1 MNAQQLT
8 GSQVSAPA
16 PQSSQDSKPAPTI
29 GSQVSAP
36 ASKEP
41 QVSAPASKEPQVSA
55 PATTGLRVSMP
66 AITNSQVSAPA
77 QQPIKHPQDHCR
89 NYLPHIENKRFQMIT
104 FRLNDSVP
112 KHVIEQW
119 KETLNHLTG
128 SQVGSQVS
136 APAQKGSRVS
146 TPAPQS
152 SQVSELA
159 PTKTPFKTHQQEIH
173 RLLKLIDQYEDA
185 GIGECLLRDDSIA
198 QIVQDTLLFNHQ
210 KKYEMICWCIMPNHV
225 HTLIAPVEGM
235 SLSEIMYDWKSY
247 TTHAINKALN
257 RKGKLWMMEYFDRYI
272 RDNDHF
278 QKVVNYIHNN
288 PVKAGLVADP
298 TEWRWSSAGSKI
310 GLQVSAPAT
319 TTAPA
324 PTGSRVSMPAITNL
338 HVSAPAPTIGSQVSK
353 PAPKEPQ
360 VSKPAPKEPQ
370 VPMPATAESES
381 SSAGSETLGPINTNP
396 HSAGRET
403 CGPTLNEKEQS
414 L

>member
-8 GSQVSAPA
+8 GSRVSTPA
-16 PQSSQDSKPAPTI
+16 ST
-29 GSQVSAP
+29 GSQVSVLA
-36 ASKEP
+36 P
-41 QVSAPASKEPQVSA
+41 QVSQVS
-55 PATTGLRVSMP
+55 T
-66 AITNSQVSAPA
+66 PA
-77 QQPIKHPQDHCR
+77 QQLIKHPQDHCR
-89 NYLPHIENKRFQMIT
+89 NYLPHIENKKYQMIT

-128 SQVGSQVS
+128 SQIGSQVS
-136 APAQKGSRVS
+136 VPASTGSRVS
-146 TPAPQS
+146 TPAPTS

-159 PTKTPFKTHQQEIH
+159 PTKSPFKTHQQEIH

-185 GIGECLLRDDSIA
+185 GIGECLLRDDRIA

-210 KKYEMICWCIMPNHV
+210 KKYELLCWCIMPNHV

-257 RKGKLWMMEYFDRYI
+257 RKGKLWMMEYFDRFI

-298 TEWRWSSAGSKI
+298 ADWRWSSAGFPLGSQV
-310 GLQVSAPAT
+310 GSQVSAPAI

-324 PTGSRVSMPAITNL
+324 PTGSQVST
-338 HVSAPAPTIGSQVSK
+338 PAPTDPRVST
-353 PAPKEPQ
+353 PAPTEA
-360 VSKPAPKEPQ
+360 V
-370 VPMPATAESES
+370 S
-381 SSAGSETLGPINTNP
+381 SSAGSETCRPIDSNP
-396 HSAGRET
+396 LSAGRET
-403 CGPTLNEKEQS
+403 CEPTPNEKQ
-414 L
+414 

>member
-16 PQSSQDSKPAPTI
+16 PQV
-29 GSQVSAP
+29 SQVS
-36 ASKEP
+36 
-41 QVSAPASKEPQVSA
+41 
-55 PATTGLRVSMP
+55 T
-66 AITNSQVSAPA
+66 PA

-89 NYLPHIENKRFQMIT
+89 NYLPHIENKRYQMIT

-112 KHVIEQW
+112 RHVVEQW
-119 KETLNHLTG
+119 KATLNHLTG
-128 SQVGSQVS
+128 SQIGSQVSSPAPQGSQVS
-136 APAQKGSRVS
+136 APAQKAPRVS
-146 TPAPQS
+146 TPAPKG

-159 PTKTPFKTHQQEIH
+159 PTKSPFKTHQQEIH

-185 GIGECLLRDDSIA
+185 GIGECLLRDDRIA

-210 KKYEMICWCIMPNHV
+210 KKYELICWCIMPNHV

-257 RKGKLWMMEYFDRYI
+257 RKGKLWMMEYFDRFI

-298 TEWRWSSAGSKI
+298 ADWRWSSAGSYL
-310 GLQVSAPAT
+310 GSQVSAPAST
-319 TTAPA
+319 DPRVSTPA
-324 PTGSRVSMPAITNL
+324 PTEAV
-338 HVSAPAPTIGSQVSK
+338 
-353 PAPKEPQ
+353 
-360 VSKPAPKEPQ
+360 
-370 VPMPATAESES
+370 S
-381 SSAGSETLGPINTNP
+381 SSAGSETCRPIDSNPLSAGRETCGPINTNP

-403 CGPTLNEKEQS
+403 CGPTPNEKQ
-414 L
+414 

>member
-1 MNAQQLT
+1 MNAQKLI
-8 GSQVSAPA
+8 GSQVSVPASKEPQVSAPA

-29 GSQVSAP
+29 GSQDSKP

-41 QVSAPASKEPQVSA
+41 QVSTPASH
-55 PATTGLRVSMP
+55 
-66 AITNSQVSAPA
+66 NSQATFPA
-77 QQPIKHPQDHCR
+77 QPSLKLPQDHCR
-89 NYLPHIENKRFQMIT
+89 NYLPHIENKQYQMIT

-112 KHVIEQW
+112 RHVVEQW
-119 KETLNHLTG
+119 KATLNHLTG

-136 APAQKGSRVS
+136 APAPTGSRVS
-146 TPAPQS
+146 TPAPQG

-159 PTKTPFKTHQQEIH
+159 PAKSPFKTHQQEIH

-298 TEWRWSSAGSKI
+298 ADWRWSSAGSQI
-310 GLQVSAPAT
+310 GSQVSAPATTVSAPAT

-324 PTGSRVSMPAITNL
+324 PTGSRVSMPAITN
-338 HVSAPAPTIGSQVSK
+338 SQV
-353 PAPKEPQ
+353 PT
-360 VSKPAPKEPQ
+360 
-370 VPMPATAESES
+370 PATAESES
-381 SSAGSETLGPINTNP
+381 SSEGSETLGPINTNP

-403 CGPTLNEKEQS
+403 CGPTPNEKQ
-414 L
+414 

>member
-8 GSQVSAPA
+8 GPQVS
-16 PQSSQDSKPAPTI
+16 T
-29 GSQVSAP
+29 P

-41 QVSAPASKEPQVSA
+41 QASTPTPQGSQVSVLAPQVS
-55 PATTGLRVSMP
+55 
-66 AITNSQVSAPA
+66 QVSTPA

-89 NYLPHIENKRFQMIT
+89 NYLPHIENKQFQMIT

-119 KETLNHLTG
+119 KATLNHLTG
-128 SQVGSQVS
+128 SQIGSQVSTAAPQGSQVS
-136 APAQKGSRVS
+136 APAAKGSRVS
-146 TPAPQS
+146 TPAPTS
-152 SQVSELA
+152 SPVSELA
-159 PTKTPFKTHQQEIH
+159 PTKSPFKTHQQEIH

-210 KKYEMICWCIMPNHV
+210 KKYELICWCIMPNHV

-247 TTHAINKALN
+247 TTHAINKAFN

-298 TEWRWSSAGSKI
+298 ADWRWSSARSYLGS
-310 GLQVSAPAT
+310 QV
-319 TTAPA
+319 
-324 PTGSRVSMPAITNL
+324 GSQ
-338 HVSAPAPTIGSQVSK
+338 VSAPAPTGLQVSGPASTTASTPTGSQVST
-353 PAPKEPQ
+353 PALTI
-360 VSKPAPKEPQ
+360 STPAITEA
-370 VPMPATAESES
+370 VS
-381 SSAGSETLGPINTNP
+381 SSAGSETCRPIDSNP
-396 HSAGRET
+396 LSAGRET
-403 CGPTLNEKEQS
+403 CEPTPNEKQ
-414 L
+414 

>member
-16 PQSSQDSKPAPTI
+16 PQV
-29 GSQVSAP
+29 SQVS
-36 ASKEP
+36 
-41 QVSAPASKEPQVSA
+41 
-55 PATTGLRVSMP
+55 T
-66 AITNSQVSAPA
+66 PA
-77 QQPIKHPQDHCR
+77 QQLIKHPQDHCR
-89 NYLPHIENKRFQMIT
+89 NYLPHIENKKYQMIT

-128 SQVGSQVS
+128 SQIGSQIGSQVS
-136 APAQKGSRVS
+136 VPAPQGSQVSVPASTGSRVS
-146 TPAPQS
+146 TPAPTS

-159 PTKTPFKTHQQEIH
+159 MTNSPFKTHQQEIH

-210 KKYEMICWCIMPNHV
+210 KKYELLCWCIMPNHV

-298 TEWRWSSAGSKI
+298 ADWRWSSARSYLGSQV
-310 GLQVSAPAT
+310 GSQVSVPAS

-324 PTGSRVSMPAITNL
+324 PTGSQVST
-338 HVSAPAPTIGSQVSK
+338 PAPTEAV
-353 PAPKEPQ
+353 
-360 VSKPAPKEPQ
+360 
-370 VPMPATAESES
+370 S
-381 SSAGSETLGPINTNP
+381 SSAGSETCRPIDSNP
-396 HSAGRET
+396 LSAGRET
-403 CGPTLNEKEQS
+403 CGPTPNEKQ
-414 L
+414 

>member
-1 MNAQQLT
+1 MNAQQSF

-16 PQSSQDSKPAPTI
+16 PI
-29 GSQVSAP
+29 GSQVSKP
-36 ASKEP
+36 ALTNP
-41 QVSAPASKEPQVSA
+41 QVSTPAP
-55 PATTGLRVSMP
+55 TG
-66 AITNSQVSAPA
+66 SQVSTPA
-77 QQPIKHPQDHCR
+77 RQPIKHPQDHCR
-89 NYLPHIENKRFQMIT
+89 NYLPHIENKQYQMIT

-112 KHVIEQW
+112 RHVVEQW
-119 KETLNHLTG
+119 KATLNHLTG
-128 SQVGSQVS
+128 SQIGSQVS
-136 APAQKGSRVS
+136 APAAIGSRVS
-146 TPAPQS
+146 TPAP
-152 SQVSELA
+152 
-159 PTKTPFKTHQQEIH
+159 TKSPYKTHQQEIH

-210 KKYEMICWCIMPNHV
+210 KKYELICWCIMPNHV

-257 RKGKLWMMEYFDRYI
+257 RKGKLWMMEYFDRFI

-298 TEWRWSSAGSKI
+298 TDWRWSSAGSYL
-310 GLQVSAPAT
+310 GSQVGSQVSVPAS

-324 PTGSRVSMPAITNL
+324 PTGS
-338 HVSAPAPTIGSQVSK
+338 QVST
-353 PAPKEPQ
+353 PALTI
-360 VSKPAPKEPQ
+360 STPALTEA
-370 VPMPATAESES
+370 VS
-381 SSAGSETLGPINTNP
+381 SSAGSETCRPIDSNP
-396 HSAGRET
+396 LSAGRET
-403 CGPTLNEKEQS
+403 CEPTPNEKHQS

>member
-1 MNAQQLT
+1 MNAQQSF

-16 PQSSQDSKPAPTI
+16 PT
-29 GSQVSAP
+29 GSQVSTP
-36 ASKEP
+36 ALTITGSQVSTPALTNP
-41 QVSAPASKEPQVSA
+41 QVSTPALTNPQVST
-55 PATTGLRVSMP
+55 PAR
-66 AITNSQVSAPA
+66 
-77 QQPIKHPQDHCR
+77 QPIKHPQDHCR
-89 NYLPHIENKRFQMIT
+89 NYLPHIENKQYQMIT

-112 KHVIEQW
+112 RHVVEQW
-119 KETLNHLTG
+119 KATLNHLTG
-128 SQVGSQVS
+128 SLVS
-136 APAQKGSRVS
+136 APAPQGSQFSAPAATVTQVS
-146 TPAPQS
+146 TPAPQG

-159 PTKTPFKTHQQEIH
+159 PTKSPYKTYQQEIH

-210 KKYEMICWCIMPNHV
+210 KKYELICWCIMPNHV

-272 RDNDHF
+272 RDDNHF

-298 TEWRWSSAGSKI
+298 ADWRWSSAGS
-310 GLQVSAPAT
+310 GSQVSVPAQTVLQVSVPAQTVLQDTAPAT
-319 TTAPA
+319 TTAPT
-324 PTGSRVSMPAITNL
+324 PTGSRVSTPALTITGL
-338 HVSAPAPTIGSQVSK
+338 QVSK
-353 PAPKEPQ
+353 PAITEA
-360 VSKPAPKEPQ
+360 V
-370 VPMPATAESES
+370 S
-381 SSAGSETLGPINTNP
+381 SSAGTETCRPIGPNP
-396 HSAGRET
+396 LSAGRET
-403 CGPTLNEKEQS
+403 CEPTANEKQQS

>member
-8 GSQVSAPA
+8 GPQVSAPA
-16 PQSSQDSKPAPTI
+16 PQGP
-29 GSQVSAP
+29 QVSTP

-41 QVSAPASKEPQVSA
+41 QASTPTPQ
-55 PATTGLRVSMP
+55 G
-66 AITNSQVSAPA
+66 SQVSVLAAQVSQVSTPA

-89 NYLPHIENKRFQMIT
+89 NYLPHIENKQFQMIT

-119 KETLNHLTG
+119 KATLNHLTG
-128 SQVGSQVS
+128 SQIGSQVS
-136 APAQKGSRVS
+136 APASTDSRVSTPVAKGSRVS
-146 TPAPQS
+146 TPAPTS

-159 PTKTPFKTHQQEIH
+159 KVKTHQQEIH

-198 QIVQDTLLFNHQ
+198 QIVQDTLLFNHR
-210 KKYEMICWCIMPNHV
+210 KKYELICWCIMPNHV

-247 TTHAINKALN
+247 TTHVINKALN
-257 RKGKLWMMEYFDRYI
+257 RKGKLWMMEYFDRFI

-298 TEWRWSSAGSKI
+298 TDWRWSSARSYLGS
-310 GLQVSAPAT
+310 QV
-319 TTAPA
+319 
-324 PTGSRVSMPAITNL
+324 GSQ
-338 HVSAPAPTIGSQVSK
+338 VSAPAPTGLQVSGPASTTASTPTGSQVST
-353 PAPKEPQ
+353 PALTIPT
-360 VSKPAPKEPQ
+360 PALTEA
-370 VPMPATAESES
+370 VS
-381 SSAGSETLGPINTNP
+381 SSAGSETCRPIDSNP
-396 HSAGRET
+396 LSAGRET
-403 CGPTLNEKEQS
+403 CEPTPNEKQ
-414 L
+414 

>member
-1 MNAQQLT
+1 MNAQQLIGSRVSAPAPT

-16 PQSSQDSKPAPTI
+16 PQ

-36 ASKEP
+36 A
-41 QVSAPASKEPQVSA
+41 
-55 PATTGLRVSMP
+55 ATG
-66 AITNSQVSAPA
+66 SQVSTPAP
-77 QQPIKHPQDHCR
+77 QPIKHPQDHCR
-89 NYLPHIENKRFQMIT
+89 NYLPHIENKQYQMIT

-112 KHVIEQW
+112 RHVVEQW
-119 KETLNHLTG
+119 KATLNHLTG
-128 SQVGSQVS
+128 SQIGSQVS
-136 APAQKGSRVS
+136 VPAATG
-146 TPAPQS
+146 

-159 PTKTPFKTHQQEIH
+159 PTKSPYKTHQQEIH

-210 KKYEMICWCIMPNHV
+210 KKYELICWCIMPNHV

-257 RKGKLWMMEYFDRYI
+257 RKGKLWMMEYFDRFI

-298 TEWRWSSAGSKI
+298 TDWRWSSAGSYL
-310 GLQVSAPAT
+310 GSQVGSQVSVPAS

-324 PTGSRVSMPAITNL
+324 PTGS
-338 HVSAPAPTIGSQVSK
+338 QVST
-353 PAPKEPQ
+353 PALTI
-360 VSKPAPKEPQ
+360 STPALTEA
-370 VPMPATAESES
+370 VS
-381 SSAGSETLGPINTNP
+381 SSAGSETCRPIDSNP
-396 HSAGRET
+396 LSAGRET
-403 CGPTLNEKEQS
+403 CEPTANEKQQS

>member
-8 GSQVSAPA
+8 GSQVGSQVSVPA

-41 QVSAPASKEPQVSA
+41 QVSAPATTDSQITA
-55 PATTGLRVSMP
+55 P
-66 AITNSQVSAPA
+66 SQPS
-77 QQPIKHPQDHCR
+77 IKRPQDHCR
-89 NYLPHIENKRFQMIT
+89 NYLPHIENKHYQMIT

-112 KHVIEQW
+112 RHVVEQW
-119 KETLNHLTG
+119 KATLNHLTAG
-128 SQVGSQVS
+128 SQAGSQVS
-136 APAQKGSRVS
+136 APAQKAPRVS
-146 TPAPQS
+146 TPAPQG

-159 PTKTPFKTHQQEIH
+159 PTKSPFKTHQKEFH

-185 GIGECLLRDDSIA
+185 GIGECLLRDARIA

-210 KKYEMICWCIMPNHV
+210 KKYELLCWCIMPNHV

-298 TEWRWSSAGSKI
+298 ADWRWSSAGSPL
-310 GLQVSAPAT
+310 GSQVSVPATTTASVPTGSQVSAPAT
-319 TTAPA
+319 TVSVPA
-324 PTGSRVSMPAITNL
+324 TTIDSRVSKP
-338 HVSAPAPTIGSQVSK
+338 VPT
-353 PAPKEPQ
+353 
-360 VSKPAPKEPQ
+360 

-381 SSAGSETLGPINTNP
+381 SSAGRETLGPINTNP
-396 HSAGRET
+396 HSVGQET
-403 CGPTLNEKEQS
+403 CGPTPSEKQQS

>member
-16 PQSSQDSKPAPTI
+16 PQV
-29 GSQVSAP
+29 SQVS
-36 ASKEP
+36 
-41 QVSAPASKEPQVSA
+41 
-55 PATTGLRVSMP
+55 T
-66 AITNSQVSAPA
+66 PA
-77 QQPIKHPQDHCR
+77 QQLIKHPQDHCR
-89 NYLPHIENKRFQMIT
+89 NYLPHIENKKYQMIT

-112 KHVIEQW
+112 RHVVEQW

-128 SQVGSQVS
+128 SQVGPQVS
-136 APAQKGSRVS
+136 APAAAGQQVS
-146 TPAPQS
+146 APAATG

-159 PTKTPFKTHQQEIH
+159 KNTDSQVSNFATTNSPFRTHQQEIH

-210 KKYEMICWCIMPNHV
+210 KKYELICWCIMPNHV

-247 TTHAINKALN
+247 TTHTINKALN

-298 TEWRWSSAGSKI
+298 ADWRWSSARSYLGSQV
-310 GLQVSAPAT
+310 GSQVSVPAS

-324 PTGSRVSMPAITNL
+324 PTGSQ
-338 HVSAPAPTIGSQVSK
+338 VSAPAPTDPRVST
-353 PAPKEPQ
+353 PAPTEA
-360 VSKPAPKEPQ
+360 V
-370 VPMPATAESES
+370 S
-381 SSAGSETLGPINTNP
+381 SSAGAEICRPIDSNP
-396 HSAGRET
+396 LSAGRET
-403 CGPTLNEKEQS
+403 CEPTPNEKQ
-414 L
+414 

>member
-1 MNAQQLT
+1 MNAQQLIGSRVSAPAPT

-16 PQSSQDSKPAPTI
+16 PQ

-36 ASKEP
+36 A
-41 QVSAPASKEPQVSA
+41 
-55 PATTGLRVSMP
+55 ATG
-66 AITNSQVSAPA
+66 SQVSTPAP
-77 QQPIKHPQDHCR
+77 QPIKHPQDHCR
-89 NYLPHIENKRFQMIT
+89 NYLPHIENKKYQMIT

-112 KHVIEQW
+112 RHVVEQW

-128 SQVGSQVS
+128 SQIGSQVGSQVS
-136 APAQKGSRVS
+136 APAPQGSRVS
-146 TPAPQS
+146 TPAPTS
-152 SQVSELA
+152 SPVSEFA
-159 PTKTPFKTHQQEIH
+159 PTKSPFKTHQQEIH

-210 KKYEMICWCIMPNHV
+210 KKYELICWCIMPNHV

-257 RKGKLWMMEYFDRYI
+257 RKGKLWMMEYFDRFI

-288 PVKAGLVADP
+288 PVKAGLVADSAD
-298 TEWRWSSAGSKI
+298 WRWSSAGSYL
-310 GLQVSAPAT
+310 GSQVGSQVSVPAS

-324 PTGSRVSMPAITNL
+324 PTGS
-338 HVSAPAPTIGSQVSK
+338 QVST
-353 PAPKEPQ
+353 PALTI
-360 VSKPAPKEPQ
+360 STPALTEA
-370 VPMPATAESES
+370 VS
-381 SSAGSETLGPINTNP
+381 SSAGSETCRPIDSNP
-396 HSAGRET
+396 LSAGRET
-403 CGPTLNEKEQS
+403 CEPTPNEKHQS

>member
-16 PQSSQDSKPAPTI
+16 PQV
-29 GSQVSAP
+29 SQVS
-36 ASKEP
+36 
-41 QVSAPASKEPQVSA
+41 
-55 PATTGLRVSMP
+55 T
-66 AITNSQVSAPA
+66 PA
-77 QQPIKHPQDHCR
+77 QQLIKHPQDHCR
-89 NYLPHIENKRFQMIT
+89 NYLPHIENKKYQMIT

-128 SQVGSQVS
+128 SQIGSQVS
-136 APAQKGSRVS
+136 VPASTGSRVS
-146 TPAPQS
+146 TPAPTS

-159 PTKTPFKTHQQEIH
+159 MTNSPFKTHQQEIH

-210 KKYEMICWCIMPNHV
+210 KKYELICWCIMPNHV
-225 HTLIAPVEGM
+225 HTLIAPVERM
-235 SLSEIMYDWKSY
+235 YLSEIMYDWKSY

-257 RKGKLWMMEYFDRYI
+257 RKGKLWMMEYFDRFI

-298 TEWRWSSAGSKI
+298 ADWRWSSAGFPLGSQV
-310 GLQVSAPAT
+310 GSQVSAPAI

-324 PTGSRVSMPAITNL
+324 PTGSQ
-338 HVSAPAPTIGSQVSK
+338 VSAPAPTDPRVST
-353 PAPKEPQ
+353 PAPTEA
-360 VSKPAPKEPQ
+360 V
-370 VPMPATAESES
+370 S
-381 SSAGSETLGPINTNP
+381 SSAGSETCRPIDSNP
-396 HSAGRET
+396 LSAGRET
-403 CGPTLNEKEQS
+403 CEPTPNEKQ
-414 L
+414 

>member
-1 MNAQQLT
+1 MNAQKLI
-8 GSQVSAPA
+8 GSQVSVPASKEPQVSAPA

-29 GSQVSAP
+29 GSQDSKP

-41 QVSAPASKEPQVSA
+41 QVSTPASH
-55 PATTGLRVSMP
+55 
-66 AITNSQVSAPA
+66 NSQATFPA
-77 QQPIKHPQDHCR
+77 QPSLKRPQDHCR

-136 APAQKGSRVS
+136 APAPTGSRVS
-146 TPAPQS
+146 TPAPQG

-210 KKYEMICWCIMPNHV
+210 KKYELICWCIMPNHV

-288 PVKAGLVADP
+288 PVKAGLVADSAD
-298 TEWRWSSAGSKI
+298 WRWSSAGSQI
-310 GLQVSAPAT
+310 GSQVSAPAT
-319 TTAPA
+319 TVSAPATTTAPAPTGSQVSAPA
-324 PTGSRVSMPAITNL
+324 PTGSRVSMPAITN
-338 HVSAPAPTIGSQVSK
+338 SQV
-353 PAPKEPQ
+353 PT
-360 VSKPAPKEPQ
+360 
-370 VPMPATAESES
+370 PATAESES

-403 CGPTLNEKEQS
+403 CGPTPSEKQQS

>member
-8 GSQVSAPA
+8 GSQVS
-16 PQSSQDSKPAPTI
+16 T
-29 GSQVSAP
+29 
-36 ASKEP
+36 
-41 QVSAPASKEPQVSA
+41 
-55 PATTGLRVSMP
+55 
-66 AITNSQVSAPA
+66 PA

-89 NYLPHIENKRFQMIT
+89 NYLPHIENKKYQMIT

-112 KHVIEQW
+112 RHVVEQW

-128 SQVGSQVS
+128 SQIGSQVS
-136 APAQKGSRVS
+136 VPATTGSRVS
-146 TPAPQS
+146 TPAPTS

-159 PTKTPFKTHQQEIH
+159 PTKSPFKTHQQEIH

-198 QIVQDTLLFNHQ
+198 QIVQDTLLFNHR
-210 KKYEMICWCIMPNHV
+210 KKYELICWCIMPNHV

-257 RKGKLWMMEYFDRYI
+257 RKGKLWMMEYFDRFI

-298 TEWRWSSAGSKI
+298 ADWRWSSARSYLGSQV
-310 GLQVSAPAT
+310 GSQVSVPAS
-319 TTAPA
+319 TTASA
-324 PTGSRVSMPAITNL
+324 PTGSQVST
-338 HVSAPAPTIGSQVSK
+338 PAPTDPRVST
-353 PAPKEPQ
+353 PAPTEA
-360 VSKPAPKEPQ
+360 V
-370 VPMPATAESES
+370 S
-381 SSAGSETLGPINTNP
+381 SSAGSEICRPIDSNP
-396 HSAGRET
+396 LSAGRET
-403 CGPTLNEKEQS
+403 CEPTPNEKQ
-414 L
+414 

>member
-16 PQSSQDSKPAPTI
+16 SKELQASTPTPQ
-29 GSQVSAP
+29 GSQVSVLA
-36 ASKEP
+36 A
-41 QVSAPASKEPQVSA
+41 
-55 PATTGLRVSMP
+55 RV
-66 AITNSQVSAPA
+66 SQVSTPA

-89 NYLPHIENKRFQMIT
+89 NYLPHIENKQFQMIT

-119 KETLNHLTG
+119 KATLNHLTG
-128 SQVGSQVS
+128 SQIGSQVS
-136 APAQKGSRVS
+136 APASTGSRVF
-146 TPAPQS
+146 TPAPTS

-159 PTKTPFKTHQQEIH
+159 PTKSPFKTHQQEIH

-198 QIVQDTLLFNHQ
+198 QIVQDTLLFNHR
-210 KKYEMICWCIMPNHV
+210 KKYELICWCIMPNHV

-257 RKGKLWMMEYFDRYI
+257 RKGKLWMMEYFDRFI

-298 TEWRWSSAGSKI
+298 TDWRWSSARSYIGSQVGSQVSVPAPT
-310 GLQVSAPAT
+310 GLQVSGPAS
-319 TTAPA
+319 TTAST
-324 PTGSRVSMPAITNL
+324 PT
-338 HVSAPAPTIGSQVSK
+338 GSQVST
-353 PAPKEPQ
+353 PALTIPT
-360 VSKPAPKEPQ
+360 PAITEA
-370 VPMPATAESES
+370 VS
-381 SSAGSETLGPINTNP
+381 SSAGSETCRPIDSNP
-396 HSAGRET
+396 LSAGRET
-403 CGPTLNEKEQS
+403 CEPTPNEKH
-414 L
+414 